1 MTMTIECYI
10 CGLGLDDVEVHD
22 DDWRLS
28 NIDGA
33 NVPLC
38 YGCIDKQFEYDSE
51 ELANAQADG
60 WYTNDDGEWVN
71 DDPSYGNWYDPQVYQ
86 SGV

>member
-38 YGCIDKQFEYDSE
+38 YGCIDKQFEYASC
-51 ELANAQADG
+51 LL
-60 WYTNDDGEWVN
+60 YTS
-71 DDPSYGNWYDPQVYQ
+71 PSPRDRG
-86 SGV
+86 